1 MQNGRS
7 LQLRMFH
14 DRQTIVIDGM
24 DQLESVSL
32 GEQGGDW
39 IPDNCCELFEP
50 IRKHGA

>member
-32 GEQGGDW
+32 EGRGNW